1 MESKKG
7 MGRLKKWVPE
17 RGFGFIEAISE
28 QGVRR
33 DLFVHATAIR
43 NDSAEPIIG
52 VSATFTIGVAP
63 KGLVAL
69 DVKFSPKIEITDA
82 VIATLTTPVVL

>member
-7 MGRLKKWVPE
+7 VGKLKKWFPD
-17 RGFGFIEAISE
+17 RGFGFIEGISE

-43 NDSAEPIIG
+43 DDSAEPIIG
-52 VSATFTIGVAP
+52 VAVTFTIGVAP

-69 DVKFSPKIEITDA
+69 DVKFSPKAEITKSL
-82 VIATLTTPVVL
+82 IATLVRQ

>member
-7 MGRLKKWVPE
+7 VGRLKKWFKD
-17 RGFGFIEAISE
+17 RGFGFIEGISE

-33 DLFVHATAIR
+33 DLFFHATAIR

-52 VSATFTIGVAP
+52 VSVTFTVGVAP

-69 DVKFSPKIEITDA
+69 DVKFSPEITPSL
-82 VIATLTTPVVL
+82 IATLAVQQ